1 MYDIIK
7 KEKKIGKSI
16 KNSRSMQKTIKPHI
30 INNRKQSNK
39 TIQCCG
45 FRQIDINKAV
55 GASVE
60 DLAWEQIRPLYPK
73 AARQVH
79 VDTNVAGH
87 TVRII
92 VDIMVQDN
100 AGNFILYEVK
110 ASRSAP
116 LTHNQQ
122 LAYPNI
128 NQNGATIISRH
139 AIRLFGTNV
148 IPPGVDG
155 YRIEP

>member
-1 MYDIIK
+1 MYDIVK
-7 KEKKIGKSI
+7 KDKTISRSVKNNQLMQKSI
-16 KNSRSMQKTIKPHI
+16 KPYIT
-30 INNRKQSNK
+30 NNRKPSNK

-60 DLAWEQIRPLYPK
+60 DLAWAQISPQYPK
-73 AARQVH
+73 AARQVY
-79 VDTNVAGH
+79 VETNVAGH

-92 VDIMVQDN
+92 VDIIVQDN
-100 AGNFILYEVK
+100 ANNFILFEVK

-116 LTHNQQ
+116 FTHNQQ

-128 NQNGATIISRH
+128 NQNGATIISDH

-148 IPPGVDG
+148 IPPGMDG
-155 YRIEP
+155 YRIEL